1 MNYLSGIRHR
11 LLEHSPIPMVELEG
25 PAHVIQ
31 YVNSAFCHLLGIDR
45 QALIHSPF
53 RDTVQEEAPCIAIL
67 DRVYRT
73 GNSETYTES
82 EQVPSHPLYWS
93 YAIWPVMDAENRVTG
108 LMMQVTE
115 TTVFQQRTKA
125 MNEALLVSSVH
136 HHELMEITQN
146 QNGELE
152 RRVLARTQER
162 EQLQDDLRTLAV
174 ELNLAEQRERV
185 RIACELH
192 DYLAQLLVLC
202 RLKLGQAKR
211 QELSPQAAHFVQ
223 ETEETLGKA
232 LAYCRTLM
240 AELSPPVL
248 QGKGLGPALIWLGDN
263 LKAFGVAVTVDI
275 SGAADL
281 VLPQDHVVLLFQSVR
296 ELLLNVAKHAT
307 IKRAMVQM
315 TVKDTG
321 LRLIVSDENGFDL
334 VLARQESITPMSSKF
349 GLFSIE
355 QRMKAL
361 GGTFD
366 IQSAPGQGTIV
377 TLGLPLSLPDRSR
390 DRIDSFVSLVAAPSE
405 GEAGHHPDDRAQV
418 EPDTNNIRILLV
430 DDHTVLREGLR
441 SIVST
446 HPHLKVVGEAGD
458 GVEAVELAQSLA
470 PDVVVMDI
478 NMPRMNGL
486 DATHHIK
493 TNWPH
498 IEIIGLSMTQS
509 ADMEQ
514 KMKAAGAA
522 AYLTKESAADV
533 LCQVIEDV
541 VAH

>member
-1 MNYLSGIRHR
+1 MNYLSEIRR
-11 LLEHSPIPMVELEG
+11 RVLEHSPIPMVELEG

-53 RDTVQEEAPCIAIL
+53 RNTVQEGDPCIAIL

-73 GNSETYTES
+73 GNSETYIES

-93 YAIWPVMDAENRVTG
+93 YAIWPVMDAEDRVAG

-115 TTVFQQRTKA
+115 TTVFQQQTKA

-136 HHELMEITQN
+136 QHELMEITQN

-152 RRVLARTQER
+152 RRVLARTQEL

-174 ELNLAEQRERV
+174 ELNLAEQRERA

-211 QELSPQAAHFVQ
+211 QELSPRAAHFVQ

-307 IKRAMVQM
+307 IKRAMLQM
-315 TVKDTG
+315 TVKDTE

-355 QRMKAL
+355 QRMKTL

-377 TLGLPLSLPDRSR
+377 TLELPLSLPDRSR
-390 DRIDSFVSLVAAPSE
+390 DRIVSHLSPVAAPSE
-405 GEAGHHPDDRAQV
+405 GEARHHPDDRAQV
-418 EPDTNNIRILLV
+418 QPDTANIRILLV
-430 DDHTVLREGLR
+430 DDHMVLRDGLR

-458 GVEAVELAQSLA
+458 GVKAVELAQSLA

-486 DATHHIK
+486 DATRHIK
-493 TNWPH
+493 TNWPD
-498 IEIIGLSMTQS
+498 IEIIGLSVNQS

-514 KMKAAGAA
+514 EMKAAGAA